1 MIIFPMGTVAAQFL
15 PHGHCYLWNFGLIG
29 LHVASDFLIAL
40 AYYSIS
46 IALIYFVSKRTDLPY
61 PSLFLLFGAF
71 IISCGTI
78 HLMEIWT
85 IWHPHY
91 WVSGALK
98 ALTALIGLYTTI
110 ELFYAISQALILPSP
125 TQLETANQQ
134 LEREV
139 NNHQQ
144 TEAALR
150 ESEDRFRRAFDNAAI
165 GVALVAPD
173 GRWLKVNHSLC
184 EIVGY
189 SESELLAL
197 TFQDITHPDDLEAD
211 LNYMRQMLAGEIRT
225 YQLEKRYFHKLGHEI
240 WILLSVSL
248 VYDNKDRP
256 LYFIAQI
263 QDITARKQAEQALQ
277 EEKSILRSF
286 YDSAPMMMGVVE
298 LGNEDVRHLADN
310 TATAAFFGVT
320 AEAMQGQWASQMG
333 VPKDILRLWI
343 EHYRQSKTTDKPV
356 RFEYIHSG
364 TNTQYLSATVSTIIG
379 STQFP
384 RFSYV
389 IEDISDRQQ
398 GKEKLE
404 KSLQEKEILLKA
416 IHHQVKNN
424 LQIICSLLNLQS
436 RSLKEQKIAQHF
448 RATQNRVKT
457 MALLHEQLYQSPTLA
472 QVSLSKYLQQLTG
485 SLFLSYATSKIDL
498 ETKLDDCLMDVDT
511 ALPCGLIVNELLS
524 NAIKYAFTSTEKGK
538 LFLETSIEHDQSLVL
553 IVRDNGKGFPANFVW
568 EESKSLGLSLVKSLI
583 EQLQGNLEMSS
594 TPEDGTQFTFTL
606 KKINK

>member
-1 MIIFPMGTVAAQFL
+1 MIIFPMGTVAAQFF
-15 PHGHCYLWNFGLIG
+15 PYGHCYLWNFGLIR

-40 AYYSIS
+40 AYYSLS
-46 IALIYFVSKRTDLPY
+46 IALIYFVRRRTDLPY
-61 PSLFLLFGAF
+61 SSLFLLFGAF
-71 IISCGTI
+71 IISCGTT

-85 IWHPHY
+85 IWHPHH

-98 ALTALIGLYTTI
+98 ALTALICLYTAI
-110 ELFYAISQALILPSP
+110 ELFYAIPQALVLPSP
-125 TQLETANQQ
+125 IQLETANQQ

-139 NNHQQ
+139 NKHQQ

-150 ESEDRFRRAFDNAAI
+150 ESEERFRSAFDYAAI
-165 GVALVAPD
+165 GVALVSPN
-173 GRWLKVNHSLC
+173 GRWLEVNRSLC

-197 TFQDITHPDDLEAD
+197 TFQDITHPDDLDAD
-211 LNYMRQMLAGEIRT
+211 LNYVCQMLAGEIRT
-225 YQLEKRYFHKLGHEI
+225 YQMEKRYVHKLGHKI

-248 VYDNKDRP
+248 VRDKLDKP

-298 LGNEDVRHLADN
+298 LGDEDILHLTDN
-310 TATAAFFGVT
+310 RATAAFFGVT

-343 EHYRQSKTTDKPV
+343 EHYRQSKTAGSPV
-356 RFEYIHSG
+356 RFEYIYPG
-364 TNTQYLSATVSTIIG
+364 IDTQYLSATVLTIIG
-379 STQFP
+379 STP
-384 RFSYV
+384 SSRFSYV
-389 IEDISDRQQ
+389 IEDISDRQKD
-398 GKEKLE
+398 KEKLE

-498 ETKLDDCLMDVDT
+498 ETKLDDCLIDIDT

-538 LFLETSIEHDQSLVL
+538 LFLETSIEHNQSLVL
-553 IVRDNGKGFPANFVW
+553 TIRDNGKGFPANFVW

-583 EQLQGNLEMSS
+583 EQLQGNVEMSS
-594 TPEDGTQFTFTL
+594 TPEVGTQFTFTL
-606 KKINK
+606 TIKK